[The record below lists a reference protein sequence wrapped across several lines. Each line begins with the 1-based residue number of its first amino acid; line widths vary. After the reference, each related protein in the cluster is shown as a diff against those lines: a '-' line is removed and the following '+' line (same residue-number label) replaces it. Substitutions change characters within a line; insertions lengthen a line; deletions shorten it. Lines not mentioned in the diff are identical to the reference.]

1 MAVNKS
7 AFQRYRIIDR
17 CIRNT
22 AKQFPSKEDL
32 RQACEEELFGTDAKH
47 ICDSTIEKDLRYM
60 RVEHDA
66 PILYSRLNKGYYYS
80 DENYALDQMPLS
92 EADVDAI
99 KVAANIL
106 SQFKNTSL
114 FSQFEVA
121 IDKIVNRVTISKDVQ
136 DVAIDKFVQF
146 ETAQSIDGNEHL
158 EKVLEA
164 IKANSV
170 VQFSYQSFQSNVS
183 KIRRIHPYL
192 LKEYRNRWY
201 LIGKSEIKDKVLT
214 FGLDRVS
221 DLEVLSQKFKRAT
234 DFSADLFFKHA
245 IGITTSDKLPVNL
258 KIETNE
264 VLSKYLLSQPLH
276 HSQVFEGEKDGVF
289 TFTYYLLLTYEL
301 RMQLLGFGN
310 DVKVIEPNE
319 LIEEIKVVAHNVYKQ
334 Y

>member
-22 AKQFPSKEDL
+22 ARPFPSKESL
-32 RQACEEELFGTDAKH
+32 RQACEEELFGTDAQH

-66 PILYSRLNKGYYYS
+66 PIKYSRLDKGYYYS
-80 DENYALDQMPLS
+80 DEKYALDQMPLS
-92 EADVDAI
+92 ETDVDAI

-121 IDKIVNRVTISKDVQ
+121 IDKIVNRVTIAEDVQ
-136 DVAIDKFVQF
+136 DIAIDKYVQF
-146 ETAQSIDGNEHL
+146 ETAHSIDGNEHL
-158 EKVLEA
+158 EKILEA
-164 IKANSV
+164 IKSNSV
-170 VQFSYQSFQSNVS
+170 IQFNYQSFQSNLS
-183 KIRRIHPYL
+183 KIRRVHPYL

-221 DLEVLSQKFKRAT
+221 GLELLSQKFKQNS

-245 IGITTSDKLPVNL
+245 IGITTSDKMPENL

-276 HSQVFEGEKDGVF
+276 HSQVFEGEKKGVF
-289 TFTYYLLLTYEL
+289 SFTYYLLLTYEL
-301 RMQLLGFGN
+301 RMQLLGFGA
-310 DVKVIEPNE
+310 DVKVLEPQQ
-319 LIEEIKVVAHNVYKQ
+319 LIDEIKEVSQRVVKLY
-334 Y
+334 

>member
-17 CIRNT
+17 CIRNEVN
-22 AKQFPSKEDL
+22 KFPSKYDL
-32 RQACEEELFGTDAKH
+32 RRACEEELYGTDAQH
-47 ICDSTIEKDLRYM
+47 ICSSTIEKDLRYM
-60 RVEHDA
+60 RAEHDA
-66 PILYSRLNKGYYYS
+66 PIEYNRLNKGYYYS

-136 DVAIDKFVQF
+136 DIAIDKYVQF
-146 ETAQSIDGNEHL
+146 ETAQSIAGNEHL
-158 EKVLEA
+158 ENILEA
-164 IKANSV
+164 IKSNLV
-170 VQFSYQSFQSNVS
+170 IQFNYQSYQSNVS
-183 KIRRIHPYL
+183 KIRRVHPYL

-201 LIGKSEIKDKVLT
+201 LIGKSEIKDKILT

-221 DLEVLSQKFKRAT
+221 DLEVLSQTFKRAT

-276 HSQVFEGEKDGVF
+276 HSQVLEEEKEGVF
-289 TFTYYLLLTYEL
+289 TFAYYLLLTYEL
-301 RMQLLGFGN
+301 RMQLLGFGS
-310 DVKVIEPNE
+310 DVKVIEPQE
-319 LIEEIKVVAHNVYKQ
+319 LIEEIKSVTRDVFQQ